1 MHATS
6 VFKINKNLDSY
17 KALDLI
23 ILLRIFRHCN
33 HSSIFEIWKKQ
44 EIGRWKQGNR
54 RSTHIFISHST
65 WTILETQG
73 KASNN
78 DCVSG
83 FFFFFWFLSICFF
96 VYFVLYFYFRIL
108 GVKYPV
114 SGHVWNVLNWFI
126 NIRNIVFLCEGD
138 NEFSFHSHSL
148 VTETKCC
155 S

>member
-23 ILLRIFRHCN
+23 ILWRIFRHCN

-44 EIGRWKQGNR
+44 EIGCWKQGNR

-65 WTILETQG
+65 RTILETQG

-78 DCVSG
+78 GCVSG
-83 FFFFFWFLSICFF
+83 FFFFFLFLFICFF
-96 VYFVLYFYFRIL
+96 TLCYIFIL
-108 GVKYPV
+108 GYWGWSILCLDMSGMSWIDSLISGTLCFFVK
-114 SGHVWNVLNWFI
+114 
-126 NIRNIVFLCEGD
+126 
-138 NEFSFHSHSL
+138 
-148 VTETKCC
+148 
-155 S
+155 

>member
-23 ILLRIFRHCN
+23 ILWRIFRHCN

-44 EIGRWKQGNR
+44 EIGCWKQGNR

-65 WTILETQG
+65 RTILETQG

-78 DCVSG
+78 GCVSG
-83 FFFFFWFLSICFF
+83 FFFFFVSFYLFL
-96 VYFVLYFYFRIL
+96 YFVLYFYFRIL

-126 NIRNIVFLCEGD
+126 NIRNIVFLCEVD
-138 NEFSFHSHSL
+138 NEFLSIPIH
-148 VTETKCC
+148 
-155 S
+155 